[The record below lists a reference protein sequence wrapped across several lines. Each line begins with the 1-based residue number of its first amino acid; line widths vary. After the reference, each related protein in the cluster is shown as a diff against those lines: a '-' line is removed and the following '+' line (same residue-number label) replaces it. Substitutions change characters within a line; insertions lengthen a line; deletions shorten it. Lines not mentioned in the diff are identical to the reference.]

1 MKIKYILIVL
11 HFLISLFSFSQ
22 TEKDILKVDG
32 GKIIFEDNKA
42 IIEIQNVGKELTFE
56 FYLNNEDKPKTRLS
70 GNGIC
75 FKSLKINLIKKDLT
89 KIVFISNND
98 KKEVVVKEYYF
109 NK

>member
-42 IIEIQNVGKELTFE
+42 IIEINR
-56 FYLNNEDKPKTRLS
+56 Y
-70 GNGIC
+70 
-75 FKSLKINLIKKDLT
+75 
-89 KIVFISNND
+89 IVTEIPSIETIFFI
-98 KKEVVVKEYYF
+98 F
-109 NK
+109 